1 MWEFFFYFYL
11 PYKMAELNLF
21 GSYECTA
28 DAKGRVMLPAAVKTQ
43 LKKVMKQGFVIKQS
57 IFSKSLELYPIA
69 SWSAL
74 SAQVNRL
81 NKFVKKNVEFIRMF
95 NYGVRSVE
103 LDDSGRFLIPSDL
116 MDFAAIKKD
125 VVIVAQQDRMEIWD
139 KKAYDKFIKEN
150 NARFEELAQDVM
162 GGISTEE
169 PDDKK

>member
-1 MWEFFFYFYL
+1 
-11 PYKMAELNLF
+11 MAELNLF

-74 SAQVNRL
+74 SQQVNKL

-95 NYGVRSVE
+95 NYGVRAVE
-103 LDDSGRFLIPSDL
+103 LDDNGRFLIPSDL

-139 KKAYDKFIKEN
+139 KKGYDKFIKEN

>member
-1 MWEFFFYFYL
+1 
-11 PYKMAELNLF
+11 MAELNLF

-74 SAQVNRL
+74 SQQVNKL

-95 NYGVRSVE
+95 NYGVRAVE
-103 LDDSGRFLIPSDL
+103 LDDNGRFLIPSDL